1 MRKLETLKRG
11 DLIRFTFENG
21 KTLNEIVLNVSPLKN
36 REPLNNR
43 EVMYTSF
50 VISFGKV
57 LTYGISLKSDI
68 LIKKYKILSK

>member
-11 DLIRFTFENG
+11 DLIRFTFEDG
-21 KTLNEIVLNVSPLKN
+21 RTLNEIVLNLSRLSD
-36 REPLNNR
+36 REAI
-43 EVMYTSF
+43 YISF

-57 LTYGISLKSDI
+57 LTYGISLKSDV